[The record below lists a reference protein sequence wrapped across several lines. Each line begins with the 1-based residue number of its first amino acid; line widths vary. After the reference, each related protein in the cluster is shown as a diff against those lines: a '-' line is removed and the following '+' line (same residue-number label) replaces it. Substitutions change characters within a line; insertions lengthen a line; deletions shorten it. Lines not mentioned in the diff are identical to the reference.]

1 MKIIYGITKSNFGG
15 AQRYVFDLAQE
26 ARRRGHSMAVIC
38 GAGGILVKK
47 LEKEKIRVIEIGSLG
62 RDISIWNDLKSL
74 LTIYKTLEKEK
85 PDVFHTNSSKMG
97 GIGNLAARFA
107 GIKKIIF
114 TAHGWPFWEKRNV
127 VSIALIWFFSW
138 ITALL
143 AHKIIVIS
151 DYDLRIARKMPLI
164 GRKVVRIYNGIDLK
178 TFFGNGDIIRKA
190 FPAGKRIV
198 GTIGELN
205 NNKNQIALVE
215 EARKDPEMFV
225 AIVGEGEKRDFLA
238 KKIKEYGL
246 ENRVKLF
253 GFVPSEEAL
262 KGFDAFALP
271 SLKEGLPYVLLEA
284 KLARLEIR
292 ANHVGGVREILEG
305 DINNFSFEKMA
316 KETFKVYL

>member
-1 MKIIYGITKSNFGG
+1 
-15 AQRYVFDLAQE
+15 
-26 ARRRGHSMAVIC
+26 
-38 GAGGILVKK
+38 
-47 LEKEKIRVIEIGSLG
+47 
-62 RDISIWNDLKSL
+62 
-74 LTIYKTLEKEK
+74 
-85 PDVFHTNSSKMG
+85 
-97 GIGNLAARFA
+97 
-107 GIKKIIF
+107 
-114 TAHGWPFWEKRNV
+114 
-127 VSIALIWFFSW
+127 
-138 ITALL
+138 
-143 AHKIIVIS
+143 
-151 DYDLRIARKMPLI
+151 
-164 GRKVVRIYNGIDLK
+164 
-178 TFFGNGDIIRKA
+178 
-190 FPAGKRIV
+190 
-198 GTIGELN
+198 
-205 NNKNQIALVE
+205 
-215 EARKDPEMFV
+215 MFV